1 MFINQIDNLLDDIIN
16 KLHLYLQKIKI
27 FDKIIKD
34 TNFVKFQNEIMIVIK
49 NFFNTIN
56 KNDIAKIIKNEDN
69 QDYILNI
76 IKRYTAYYIYLGI
89 AYYYKGDRDLFITNI
104 LESSKIKKLQ

>member
-34 TNFVKFQNEIMIVIK
+34 TNFVKFQNEIMVVIK

-69 QDYILNI
+69 QEYILNI

-89 AYYYKGDRDLFITNI
+89 DRRDIIFKNFCN
-104 LESSKIKKLQ
+104 